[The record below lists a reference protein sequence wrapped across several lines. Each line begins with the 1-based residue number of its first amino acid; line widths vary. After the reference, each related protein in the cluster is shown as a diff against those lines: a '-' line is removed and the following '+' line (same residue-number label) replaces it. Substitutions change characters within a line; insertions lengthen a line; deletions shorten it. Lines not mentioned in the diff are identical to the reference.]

1 MSYYIFIY
9 GYDTAVGLNGSSF
22 LYGDQ
27 KQRIAIARALF
38 RNLKILLLDEATSA
52 LDVHNEKLV
61 EESLN
66 AARQDNPSRTV
77 IIVAHRLST
86 IQSCDLICVLGPNG
100 RLLESGTHAELMA
113 HGTAYRRFVLDH
125 M

>member
-1 MSYYIFIY
+1 M
-9 GYDTAVGLNGSSF
+9 GYDIPIGLNGTSF
-22 LYGDQ
+22 LSGGQ
-27 KQRIAIARALF
+27 KQCIHIAPALF
-38 RNLKILLLDEATSA
+38 RNPKILLLDEATSA
-52 LDVHNEKLV
+52 LDVYNEKLV

-66 AARQDNPSRTV
+66 AARQDNPSRTI

-86 IQSCDLICVLGPNG
+86 IQSCDLIRVLSPNG